1 MGTNTVGAHSVRPT
15 FPDKTNMTRFVGD
28 GVLDVPK
35 VTDMQIAIF
44 LLLLLF
50 TSTSVLSQRGAPLG
64 QKGEGNGKLVQNL
77 TFPSPFFPN
86 GSPLWTLPSLNP
98 FSHTLCQILSVLR
111 KTLRVCSHTKQKL
124 QLHGRYR
131 NLRAH
136 GMRPYKTISFIFV
149 HMTINVGDAALG
161 IPQFRTE

>member
-1 MGTNTVGAHSVRPT
+1 MTDNGNEYCRGAFRA
-15 FPDKTNMTRFVGD
+15 PDKTNMTRFVGD

-35 VTDMQIAIF
+35 VTDMQMAIF

-50 TSTSVLSQRGAPLG
+50 TSTSVLSQRGTPLG

-98 FSHTLCQILSVLR
+98 FFHTLCQILTVLR
-111 KTLRVCSHTKQKL
+111 KTLTCLLS
-124 QLHGRYR
+124 Y
-131 NLRAH
+131 
-136 GMRPYKTISFIFV
+136 
-149 HMTINVGDAALG
+149 NVG
-161 IPQFRTE
+161 IVI